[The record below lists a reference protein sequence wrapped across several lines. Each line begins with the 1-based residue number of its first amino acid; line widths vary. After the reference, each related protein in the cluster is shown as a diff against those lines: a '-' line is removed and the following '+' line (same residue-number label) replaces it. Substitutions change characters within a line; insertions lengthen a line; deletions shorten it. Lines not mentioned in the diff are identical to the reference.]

1 MFTDALIASSADSVC
16 ISAIEGDSLALAPK
30 SITTEVLT
38 GEIIPPSGN
47 DLLEIDK
54 LFSQYV
60 SGLNQTLNVDGD
72 SVEPGGSGS
81 AEVGWLSTAF
91 KTLDLN
97 VTLPGLQ
104 ATLITA
110 ASLTFPTDIVQTGIA
125 QATFTLSNPFT
136 AGLNVI
142 EVMANTTYRDLF
154 LGEIDHVDV
163 SSDPIHADGHS
174 NVTSQELPFKFNLDP
189 TTIITL
195 LTDGAANNGVDLGPL
210 PDLFAIALANPDYGS
225 QINTVRTLDDVLDGL

>member
-1 MFTDALIASSADSVC
+1 M
-16 ISAIEGDSLALAPK
+16 APK
-30 SITTEVLT
+30 STTVEVLT
-38 GEIIPPSGN
+38 GEIIPPSGS
-47 DLLEIDK
+47 DLDEIDK

-60 SGLNQTLNVDGD
+60 SGLNQTLNVDGNY
-72 SVEPGGSGS
+72 VEPGGEGT
-81 AEVGWLSTAF
+81 AEVEWLSTAF
-91 KTLDLN
+91 KTLELN

-125 QATFTLSNPFT
+125 EATFTLSNPFT

-142 EVMANTTYRDLF
+142 EVTANTTFRDLF

-174 NVTSQELPFKFNLDP
+174 NVTSQELPFNFNLDP
-189 TTIITL
+189 TTIIRL
-195 LTDGAANNGVDLGPL
+195 LTDGAADNG
-210 PDLFAIALANPDYGS
+210 
-225 QINTVRTLDDVLDGL
+225 T